1 MLELYHAEPGANSL
15 RPLIVLKEK
24 GIDFV
29 SHYVNLL
36 LFEQHAPAFVAIN
49 PNGQVPALVHDGE
62 LITESAVIGEYLDD
76 VFHEVALRP
85 HDNAQRA
92 RMRIWTKFC
101 DEYFNGAVSMLGWH
115 GMVRRIAQNIDE
127 DQLEA
132 VLSRIPLKEQR
143 DKWATIAGDSFTEA
157 ELAESRRRIEVSV
170 AKMEAILARSEWL
183 AGPTYSL
190 ADINT
195 LGIAGYIPRMMPELM
210 NDQATPGCM
219 RWLAE
224 INARPGVQAA
234 LAMPNRL
241 EETFKALG
249 V

>member
-15 RPLIVLKEK
+15 RVLIVLKEK

-36 LFEQHAPAFVAIN
+36 LFEQHAPEFVAVN
-49 PNGQVPALVHDGE
+49 PNGQVPVLVHDGE
-62 LITESAVIGEYLDD
+62 VITQSAVIGEYLDD
-76 VFHEVALRP
+76 VFHDVPLRP
-85 HDNAQRA
+85 HDSAQRA

-101 DEYFNGAVSMLGWH
+101 DEYFNSAVSMLGWH
-115 GMVRRIAQNIDE
+115 GMVRRIARRIDK
-127 DQLEA
+127 DRLEE

-143 DKWATIAGDSFTEA
+143 DKWATVAGESFSEE
-157 ELAESRRRIEVSV
+157 ELAESRRKIGVSV
-170 AKMEAILARSEWL
+170 ARMEDILSGSEWL

-195 LGIAGYIPRMMPELM
+195 LGIAGYIPRMLPEVM
-210 NDQATPGCM
+210 NAGDTPHCM
-219 RWLAE
+219 RWIE
-224 INARPGVQAA
+224 QMNARPGVQAA
-234 LAMPNRL
+234 LAMPNKL